1 MKIRLDWKSLFPS
14 SHGQFSICQDS
25 DERVECLKGQ
35 YAEIFKPELG
45 TVKGVPAKLHLKENA
60 TPVFQRARLVPY
72 VLRPTVEEE
81 LKRLENKGV
90 LKPVEVSDWATPIVW
105 VLKTDGSVRICGG
118 YKGKVNPA
126 ILTKQFPVAT
136 LEEDKDVYRPG
147 RNLRRWICEA
157 RISNWYWTRRHKNF
171 VLLTPI
177 RVYSN
182 IHACHGEFHLALQ
195 FGNDSLSKFTQ
206 AWRNMCHY
214 GRSVS
219 ERL

>member
-25 DERVECLKGQ
+25 DERAECLKGQ

-90 LKPVEVSDWATPIVW
+90 LKPVEVSDWATPIV
-105 VLKTDGSVRICGG
+105 
-118 YKGKVNPA
+118 
-126 ILTKQFPVAT
+126 
-136 LEEDKDVYRPG
+136 
-147 RNLRRWICEA
+147 
-157 RISNWYWTRRHKNF
+157 
-171 VLLTPI
+171 
-177 RVYSN
+177 
-182 IHACHGEFHLALQ
+182 
-195 FGNDSLSKFTQ
+195 
-206 AWRNMCHY
+206 
-214 GRSVS
+214 
-219 ERL
+219 